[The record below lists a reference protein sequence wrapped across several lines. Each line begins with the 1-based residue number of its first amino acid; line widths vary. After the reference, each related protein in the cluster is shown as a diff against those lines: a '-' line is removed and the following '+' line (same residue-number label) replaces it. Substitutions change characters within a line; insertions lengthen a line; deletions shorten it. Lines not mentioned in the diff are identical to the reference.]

1 MTSKLGESPRK
12 AAAAYL
18 LFYRRRSDKPLGPQ
32 YLQDLV
38 TDFRNPPQQQAPS
51 ADEASESDS
60 GEGRLGD
67 PSSILRGSS
76 SNSVGA
82 GAGATG
88 LQLQARSTTQG
99 GGSGSAGQQ
108 AGQNLKPRTLGTSDD
123 EGIGM
128 DEDSASNNNNNNK
141 LYGNIGEPS
150 WGFEALIPKAD
161 NADSDAEMSNNFRD
175 NDSTIAE
182 QDSDRDERW
191 NDVDEG
197 FHIGD
202 GYAMDNEYEDDH
214 TMYSIARDDGTVHIE
229 DTAMMSDD
237 PAPVDI
243 NLSDDSHSKM
253 D

>member
-1 MTSKLGESPRK
+1 MTSKLGDSPRK

-38 TDFRNPPQQQAPS
+38 TEFRNPPQQAHS

-82 GAGATG
+82 GAGATTG

-99 GGSGSAGQQ
+99 GGNGSAGQQ
-108 AGQNLKPRTLGTSDD
+108 AGQNLKPKTLGTSDD

-128 DEDSASNNNNNNK
+128 DEESLSNNTQYANLN
-141 LYGNIGEPS
+141 EPS
-150 WGFEALIPKAD
+150 WSFAALDNRNP
-161 NADSDAEMSNNFRD
+161 NADSDAEMAIDLFD
-175 NDSTIAE
+175 NDSTVAE
-182 QDSDRDERW
+182 QDSERDESW
-191 NDVDEG
+191 NDIDEG
-197 FHIGD
+197 FHIGVD
-202 GYAMDNEYEDDH
+202 DSMHEEYQDDH
-214 TMYSIARDDGTVHIE
+214 SMYSNARASSEAYHIE
-229 DTAMMSDD
+229 DTTMMSDD
-237 PAPVDI
+237 PPAVDI
-243 NLSDDSHSKM
+243 TLSDDPHAKM

>member
-38 TDFRNPPQQQAPS
+38 TEFRNPPQQAHS

-76 SNSVGA
+76 SNLVGA

-88 LQLQARSTTQG
+88 QQLQARSTTQG
-99 GGSGSAGQQ
+99 GGNGSAGQQ
-108 AGQNLKPRTLGTSDD
+108 VGQNLKPRTLGTSDD
-123 EGIGM
+123 EGISL
-128 DEDSASNNNNNNK
+128 DEDNNK
-141 LYGNIGEPS
+141 QYANLNESS
-150 WGFEALIPKAD
+150 WGFDALDDKGD
-161 NADSDAEMSNNFRD
+161 NADTDAEMVIGRSD
-175 NDSTIAE
+175 NDSTAAE
-182 QDSDRDERW
+182 QDTDREDERW
-191 NDVDEG
+191 NDLDEG
-197 FHIGD
+197 FQVGGD
-202 GYAMDNEYEDDH
+202 NSMDNDYEDDH
-214 TMYSIARDDGTVHIE
+214 ALYSNAHEDGAFHIE
-229 DTAMMSDD
+229 DTTMMSDD
-237 PAPVDI
+237 PPAVDI
-243 NLSDDSHSKM
+243 DLPDDSHAKM